1 MGFNRVKT
9 LTDNKEDIINALRDS
24 STVQFDETYSKLK
37 KKI

>member
-9 LTDNKEDIINALRDS
+9 LTDNKDDIINALRDS
-24 STVQFDETYSKLK
+24 NTVEFDESYTKLK

>member
-24 STVQFDETYSKLK
+24 NTVQFDETYSKLK